1 MGKFLLCV
9 FALVFIVLPASADA
23 NARLVSVTPVSGGCV
38 SGPTGTFVQSWDVEI
53 GETYTIR
60 ITHVTECANNGTD
73 PTLNVRVNSTVVG
86 NTDLV
91 ATFVAPGVYE
101 FDFTMPLDALCTLP
115 IFYCTTPG
123 AGNTGLFVHRD
134 DGVAFQAHLRAS
146 SFEPGCTNPTELIGP
161 ECGPVPV
168 RDASWGA
175 IKTLYN

>member
-1 MGKFLLCV
+1 MDKYLLCILV
-9 FALVFIVLPASADA
+9 LTLVFLPVSANA

-38 SGPTGTFVQSWDVEI
+38 SGPTGPFVQSWDVEV

-91 ATFVAPGVYE
+91 ATLVAPGVYE

-123 AGNTGLFVHRD
+123 EGNSGLLVNRD
-134 DGVAFQAHLRAS
+134 DGGAFQAHLRAS
-146 SFEPGCTNPTELIGP
+146 SFDVGCTNPVELWGP
-161 ECGPVPV
+161 ECDTVPV
-168 RDASWGA
+168 RESSWGA
-175 IKTLYN
+175 IKTLYD